1 MTDFDEAI
9 RFKARLA
16 HYAIDDDARARL
28 TSLWPLIQPEIV
40 PAIDEFIKLG
50 SQLPYTA
57 KAFGEHGALLRRLEI
72 HHFEQLFREPF
83 EGAYL
88 SSLHETVRQETAIGL
103 GIRAR
108 MHVSSIV
115 GQAALSAVEKK
126 QWFSSGIG
134 SAKVIAKALACDL
147 SMTAAVH
154 DELVANATSRRSQ
167 AIDAAIDAFS
177 DVIGKVIGSIQ
188 DVSGS
193 LSTTSRMM
201 HERTEETRSRIAAVS
216 AVASETKKS
225 VLATASATEHLSK
238 SINEIAGRAS
248 GGVEIAGSAVGDAER
263 TRTSIQ
269 FLIEATERVSAVAGL
284 IADIAS
290 QTNML
295 ALNATIEAARAGE
308 AGRGF
313 SVVAAEVK
321 ALASQTSQATND
333 IAAQVMAM
341 EQATRSSV
349 GDLSTITETITA
361 LAGTVREIAAAVE
374 GQSAATAAISR
385 SVLVTASNTTQ
396 TLAEIGSVETATNDS
411 TAVASEIAA
420 WTAALSAEAKTLA
433 EEVKAFFGKVRA
445 A

>member
-1 MTDFDEAI
+1 
-9 RFKARLA
+9 
-16 HYAIDDDARARL
+16 
-28 TSLWPLIQPEIV
+28 
-40 PAIDEFIKLG
+40 
-50 SQLPYTA
+50 
-57 KAFGEHGALLRRLEI
+57 
-72 HHFEQLFREPF
+72 
-83 EGAYL
+83 
-88 SSLHETVRQETAIGL
+88 
-103 GIRAR
+103 
-108 MHVSSIV
+108 
-115 GQAALSAVEKK
+115 
-126 QWFSSGIG
+126 
-134 SAKVIAKALACDL
+134 
-147 SMTAAVH
+147 
-154 DELVANATSRRSQ
+154 
-167 AIDAAIDAFS
+167 
-177 DVIGKVIGSIQ
+177 
-188 DVSGS
+188 
-193 LSTTSRMM
+193 MM
-201 HERTEETRSRIAAVS
+201 HERTEETCSRIAAVS

-374 GQSAATAAISR
+374 GQSTATAAISR

-411 TAVASEIAA
+411 TAVASEIAV
-420 WTAALSAEAKTLA
+420 WTAALSAEAKTLT